1 MNVIQYMPTA
11 SLMTYVMGLEAA
23 KTRPATSEERK
34 EMQRLLHEGMDAGL
48 CGFSDP
54 APR

>member
-1 MNVIQYMPTA
+1 
-11 SLMTYVMGLEAA
+11 MTYVMGLEAA